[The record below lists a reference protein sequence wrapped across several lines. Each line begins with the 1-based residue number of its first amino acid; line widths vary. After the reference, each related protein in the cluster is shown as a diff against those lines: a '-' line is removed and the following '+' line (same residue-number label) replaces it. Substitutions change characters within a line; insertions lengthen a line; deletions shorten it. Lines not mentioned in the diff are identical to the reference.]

1 MQLKLITGRSGSGK
15 TEACLTQISEIL
27 EQAPQGSPLIFLLPE
42 QATFQMEKK
51 LASRLPAQGFLRAHI
66 LGFRRFSHRILQEA
80 GGNWLPPLS
89 DAGRHLILGR
99 ILRNRKDEL
108 KVLYRAAKQPRFA
121 DILSELVQEF
131 RTHKI
136 SPSSLKD
143 TANQLPDSPL
153 KDKLTDLSLLY
164 GDFLTFMEDRY
175 RDGNDALDRTVMA
188 IPDCA
193 WLENAQIWVDGF
205 ERFTPQEW
213 ALLQALLKKVDG
225 LTVTLTLDDP
235 LEAFKEN
242 SLFYRSG
249 QSYRQFQ
256 KLAQDN
262 LCSLTHQSLPFFQ
275 RSKNSA
281 LAHIEKHLYGESKI
295 FSEATN
301 GLNVITAANP
311 RLEIIHIAR
320 DMLQKVRSE
329 GYRWR
334 DLGLVLRQPDSYREL
349 AEKIFEEYQIPYYRD
364 QSIQPLHHPV
374 IELLRSSL
382 EVLLEG
388 WLPEPLFRAAKTGL
402 MPVEEDALDQL
413 ENLVLEFGLKGKK
426 RWEQA
431 EPWQYIRRYALEED
445 TLPDDDEITRLDLLD
460 RTRRALAG
468 PLLTLA
474 LRLKK
479 APTVKEKAVA
489 LYGLWEELGLE
500 ARLEGLALD
509 EERENKPEEA
519 RLHRQIGNEIL
530 AILEELA
537 ELLGTEEL
545 SLKDFYQLLT
555 DGFEGLSIRL
565 IPPGLD
571 HVMISA
577 LDGPISTGLRAVY
590 LPGANDGLF
599 PARSR
604 PEGLLSEND
613 RLLLMDQ
620 GLFLAPSGLSDA
632 FHERFIA
639 YRGLTSGTDSICLSY
654 ALADREGNALSPS
667 PLVSRLTQLFPNL
680 VIKQVQINEDWL
692 ETNPAHVLFR
702 PAPAFASLSGALRRM
717 RDQDLVAPFWTDYYN
732 WALHREPWKQ
742 RLSSVVSN
750 LLGTNSSK
758 QLPSSL
764 ALDLYAPKGSIRG
777 SVTRLEAFQS
787 CPFKHFAQYGLR
799 LKERPEFQLAAPQ
812 VGVFLHGVLKKY
824 GQTLLDEGK
833 KWHEISSDERQQLT
847 DLIIQDLASKL
858 QNEILYSTA
867 QYRHFLERLKET
879 VTRSIDRLTAFSTV
893 TSFAPAALEQSFG
906 DPENGW
912 PALTF
917 ELSGDIK
924 LELTGQIDRIDKVE
938 TNSAAYFLIID
949 YKSGSKRLTLSDAYH
964 GLSLQLLTYLLVA
977 LEGASH
983 LTNSN
988 SAPHTAGILYYFLR
1002 SPFLSTDGPLTIE
1015 EAQSQLEN
1023 SQRMPG
1029 WLLENKEL
1037 LELIESEFAEE
1048 GTSFIPRIVLK
1059 KNGDFDGRYTKPLKS
1074 EEEFAELLSHL
1085 EATLVASG
1093 QSICAGNVEIAPYQI
1108 GSQIACTATFCP
1120 YRSFCQF
1127 DRFQGNNYR
1136 QLETLKD
1143 EEIFARLKAE
1153 VNPDELDN

>member
-1 MQLKLITGRSGSGK
+1 MHLTLVTGRSGSGK
-15 TEACLTQISEIL
+15 TEVCLTQISEIL
-27 EQAPQGSPLIFLLPE
+27 DQSPQGSPLIFLLPE
-42 QATFQMEKK
+42 QATFQMEKE
-51 LASRLPAQGFLRAHI
+51 LASRLAAKGFLRAHI
-66 LGFRRFSHRILQEA
+66 LGFRRLSHRILQEV

-99 ILRNRKDEL
+99 ILRNRKEDL
-108 KVLYRAAKQPRFA
+108 KVLYRAAKQARFA

-136 SPSSLKD
+136 SPDSLKE
-143 TANQLPDSPL
+143 TADQLPDSPL

-164 GDFLTFMEDRY
+164 SDFLFFMEDRY
-175 RDGNDALDRTVMA
+175 RDGNDAIERTIMA
-188 IPDCA
+188 IPECE
-193 WLENAQIWVDGF
+193 WLENAEIWIDGF

-213 ALLQALLKKVDG
+213 ALLRALLQKVKN

-235 LEAFKEN
+235 FEALKEN
-242 SLFYRSG
+242 NLFYRSG
-249 QSYRQFQ
+249 QTYKQFQ
-256 KLAQDN
+256 RLAQDLFCTLN
-262 LCSLTHQSLPFFQ
+262 HHPLKIFQ
-275 RSKNSA
+275 RSKNPT
-281 LAHIEKHLYGESKI
+281 LVHLERYLYGESWI
-295 FSEATN
+295 FSEGTS
-301 GLNVITAANP
+301 GLTIANAANP
-311 RLEIIHIAR
+311 RLEIISIAR
-320 DMLQKVRSE
+320 DMLKKVRTE

-334 DLGLVLRQPDSYREL
+334 DLGLVLRQPDHYREL
-349 AEKIFEEYQIPYYRD
+349 AEKIFDEYQIPYYRD
-364 QSIQPLHHPV
+364 QSIRPLHHPA

-426 RWEQA
+426 RWEQND
-431 EPWQYIRRYALEED
+431 PWQYVRRYALEED
-445 TLPDDDEITRLDLLD
+445 TVPDEDEITRLDLLD
-460 RTRRALAG
+460 RTRRALAA

-474 LRLKK
+474 SRLKK

-500 ARLEGLALD
+500 ARLEGLAL
-509 EERENKPEEA
+509 EAEGHNKPEEA
-519 RLHRQIGNEIL
+519 RLHRQIGAEIL
-530 AILEELA
+530 AILEELV
-537 ELLGTEEL
+537 ELLGSEEL
-545 SLKDFYQLLT
+545 SLKEFYQLLS
-555 DGFEGLSIRL
+555 DGLEGLSIRL

-577 LDGPISTGLRAVY
+577 LEGPLSVGLRAVY

-620 GLFLAPSGLSDA
+620 GLFLAPSSLSDA

-639 YRGLTSGTDSICLSY
+639 YHGLTSGSDNIYVSY
-654 ALADREGNALSPS
+654 SLADRDGNALSPS
-667 PLVSRLTQLFPNL
+667 PLISRLIELFPHL
-680 VIKQVQINEDWL
+680 EVKHIQINEDWI
-692 ETNPAHVLFR
+692 ETNPTQILFR
-702 PAPAFASLSGALRRM
+702 PLPAFASLSGALRRM
-717 RDQDLVAPFWTDYYN
+717 RDQDFVAPFWTDYYN
-732 WALHREPWKQ
+732 WALQREPWKH

-750 LLGTNSSK
+750 LLGTNQSQ
-758 QLPSSL
+758 QLPSFL
-764 ALDLYAPKGSIRG
+764 ARELYAPRGSIRG

-824 GQTLLDEGK
+824 GQTLMNSDK
-833 KWHEISSDERQQLT
+833 KWHEISSDERLQLIHSIT
-847 DLIIQDLASKL
+847 QELAAKL

-867 QYRHFLERLKET
+867 QYRHFLARLKET
-879 VTRSIDRLTAFSTV
+879 VTRSIDRLTAFSEV
-893 TSFAPAALEQSFG
+893 TSFSPVALEQSFG
-906 DPENGW
+906 DPQKGW

-917 ELSGDIK
+917 ELSSDIK

-938 TNSAAYFLIID
+938 TDSAVYFLIID
-949 YKSGSKRLTLSDAYH
+949 YKSGSKRLTLSDAYQ

-977 LEGASH
+977 LEGASY

-988 SAPHTAGILYYFLR
+988 TTPHTAGILYYFLR
-1002 SPFLSTDGPLTIE
+1002 NPFLSVDGPLTAE
-1015 EAQSQLEN
+1015 EAKSLLEN

-1037 LELIESEFAEE
+1037 LELLESEFIEE
-1048 GTSFIPRIVLK
+1048 GTSFIPRIALK
-1059 KNGDFDGRYTKPLKS
+1059 KNGDFDGRYTKALKS
-1074 EEEFAELLSHL
+1074 DEEFTELLAHL
-1085 EATLVASG
+1085 ETILVKSG
-1093 QSICAGNVEIAPYQI
+1093 QSICAGHVQIAPYQI

-1143 EEIFARLKAE
+1143 EEIFTRLKAE
-1153 VNPDELDN
+1153 VKSDELDD